1 LTLVDWGLKA
11 IGFACWDG
19 ISASRVPFKGIR
31 DAFFLVS
38 NMSTDG
44 HGGNL
49 NRLAKLAG
57 RVPEDILDFSANIN
71 PLGPPE
77 WLRRLISG
85 HVSDLTHY
93 PDPDCAALTAAIAN
107 RYGADSDNV
116 LAGNGST
123 ELLYLLAQVAGT
135 RRAVIPVP
143 AYADYARAA
152 GLAGMEVVTVPLAE
166 KEDFQLDPARL
177 VPLLDDSTMVF
188 LGRPNNPTGIVC
200 DAEALRTLAKA
211 HPQCLFLVDEA
222 FGDFVEGFDSLTQRR
237 PSNVTVLLSLT
248 KIFAIPGLRL
258 GCAVSDPAV
267 VRCVRES
274 QPPWSVNTLA
284 QAVGVM
290 ALQDRDYVERSRAMV
305 SGERE
310 RLLAGL
316 HEFRGLTACPGEANF
331 LLVRLET
338 ALPNAP
344 ALTERL
350 LREEGIAIRVCDNF
364 QCLDDRYFRIAVRTA
379 GENERLLMALRRVL
393 EGRQPA
399 AKARRTPVIMFQGTS
414 SNAGKSVMT
423 AALCRIL
430 LQDGFRVAP
439 FKAQNMSL
447 NSFVTRDG
455 GEMGRAQVLQAQAC
469 RIEPDVRMNPVLLK
483 PNSDTGSQVIVMG
496 KPVGNMKV
504 GEYIRYK
511 PEAFKTV
518 CRAYDE
524 LAADHDALVIE
535 GAGSPGEVN
544 LKQHDI
550 VNMTMARYAR
560 APVLLVGD
568 IDRGGVFASFVG
580 TMEVLSEWERALVA
594 GFVVNR
600 FRGQESLLKD
610 ALDYTLQHTGRPVL
624 GVVPYLAGMNLPE
637 EDSVTF
643 KSRAL
648 DSQRLDGAAVEVA
661 VIDLPHISN
670 FTDFDC
676 FRAEPDVHLRIVR
689 SAEEIGTPD
698 ALIIPGSKNTLGD
711 LVHLARSGLS
721 ERIVQLAASG
731 ETEIVGICGGL
742 QMIGGEV
749 CDPGSVESNAG
760 RAAGLGLLDVQTVM
774 KGEKTLLRSSAL
786 HAPSGLT
793 VEGYEI
799 HHGETTTASA
809 VPLLVRPD
817 GEAVG
822 LTTPDGRVW
831 GTYLHG
837 VFDADSF
844 RRWFID
850 RLRARRGL
858 APLGRVVAA
867 YDIEPALDRLAEV
880 VRKSLRMD
888 EIYRIMGLR

>member
-1 LTLVDWGLKA
+1 
-11 IGFACWDG
+11 
-19 ISASRVPFKGIR
+19 
-31 DAFFLVS
+31 
-38 NMSTDG
+38 MSTDG

-49 NRLAKLAG
+49 NRLARQSG
-57 RVPEDILDFSANIN
+57 RAPEDILDFSANIN

-77 WLRRLISG
+77 WLRPVVSG
-85 HVSDLTHY
+85 HVSCLSHY
-93 PDPDCAALTAAIAN
+93 PDPDCSALTAAISE
-107 RYGADSDNV
+107 RYSAAPDGI

-152 GLAGMEVVTVPLAE
+152 RLAGMEIVTVPPAD
-166 KEDFQLDPARL
+166 EDDFRFDPARL
-177 VPLLDDSTMVF
+177 SPLLCGSATVF
-188 LGRPNNPTGIVC
+188 LGRPNNPTGIAC
-200 DAEALRTLAKA
+200 DAEAVRTLAA
-211 HPQCLFLVDEA
+211 SHPQCFFLVDEA

-237 PSNVTVLLSLT
+237 PANVAVLLSLT

-258 GCAVSDPAV
+258 GCAVADAAV
-267 VRCVRES
+267 SRRARER
-274 QPPWSVNTLA
+274 QPPWTVNTLA
-284 QAVGVM
+284 QAVGVA
-290 ALQDRDYVERSRAMV
+290 ALRDRDYIERSRAMV
-305 SGERE
+305 RDERE
-310 RLLAGL
+310 RLLDGL
-316 HEFRGLTACPGEANF
+316 RSVRGLTVYAGAANF
-331 LLVRLET
+331 LLARLGPS
-338 ALPNAP
+338 LPDAP
-344 ALTERL
+344 ALAGRL
-350 LREEGIAIRVCDNF
+350 LGEDGIAIRVCDNF
-364 QCLDDRYFRIAVRTA
+364 QGLDGRCFRVAVRTTA
-379 GENERLLMALRRVL
+379 ENERLLMALRRVL
-393 EGRQPA
+393 EGRRTL
-399 AKARRTPVIMFQGTS
+399 AKARRTPAIMFQGTS

-430 LQDGFRVAP
+430 FQDGVRVAP

-469 RIEPDVRMNPVLLK
+469 RIAPDVRMNPVLLK

-496 KPVGNMKV
+496 KPVGNMTV

-511 PEAFKTV
+511 PEAFRTV

-524 LAADHDALVIE
+524 LAADFDALVIE

-550 VNMTMARYAR
+550 VNMTMARYAG

-580 TMEVLSEWERALVA
+580 TMEVLTEWERALVA

-600 FRGQESLLKD
+600 FRGQESLLRD
-610 ALDYTLQHTGRPVL
+610 ALDYTRRHTGRPVL

-643 KSRAL
+643 KSGAL
-648 DSQRLDGAAVEVA
+648 DRTPPGDAEVVVA

-676 FRAEPDVHLRIVR
+676 FRMEPDVHLRVIR
-689 SAEEIGTPD
+689 SGDEIGAPD

-711 LVHLARSGLS
+711 LAYLRRSGLA
-721 ERIVQLAASG
+721 ERIVQLAAAG
-731 ETEIVGICGGL
+731 KVEIVGICGGL
-742 QMIGGEV
+742 QMIGRDIR
-749 CDPGSVESNAG
+749 DPESVESGAG
-760 RAAGLGLLDVQTVM
+760 HAAGLGLLEVETVM
-774 KGEKTLLRSSAL
+774 ESEKTLLRSSAR

-799 HHGETTTASA
+799 HHGRTDTASA
-809 VPLLVRPD
+809 APLLVRPD
-817 GEAVG
+817 GEVVG
-822 LTTPDGRVW
+822 MAAADGRVW

-837 VFDADSF
+837 VFDADAF

-850 RLRARRGL
+850 RLRVRRGL
-858 APLGRVVAA
+858 AALGGVTAA
-867 YDIEPALDRLAEV
+867 YNIEPALDRLADV
-880 VRKSLRMD
+880 VRTSLRMD
-888 EIYRIMGLR
+888 DIYRIMGLRCI